1 VIPLDDARIL
11 APMADYTDGPF
22 RRLCKRHGADV
33 LVTEMVPVQAL
44 LRSARARERLL
55 PFEPWEAPIGVQLS
69 LGTPD
74 VVDEALA
81 MLADKGFAFVDLNAG
96 CPMRT
101 TVNGGCGAALLRE
114 PARLEEILRRM
125 VKGAAPTP
133 VTVKVR
139 SGWCDGEYTVLEVAR
154 RAEQAG
160 VSAITVHPRTREQ
173 MYRGKA
179 DWSWIARVKEV
190 VGIPVVGNGDVQCEA
205 DAQRMRAET
214 GCDAVMIGRAAVGNP
229 WVFERTPAVL
239 TERERVLRTV
249 TTARAHFEESLPLA
263 RNPRYG
269 VVVFRKHLARYLKG
283 IPHSREHRIELLGLT
298 DPDAM
303 RRAFDA
309 FESEWREGPHAEE
322 GQ

>member
-1 VIPLDDARIL
+1 MIPLDDARVL

-44 LRSARARERLL
+44 LRSPRARAHLL
-55 PFEPWEAPIGVQLS
+55 PFEPWESPLGVQLS
-69 LGTPD
+69 LSTPD

-81 MLADKGFAFVDLNAG
+81 ALADKGFDFIDLNAG

-125 VKGAAPTP
+125 VKAAVAP

-139 SGWCDGEYTVLEVAR
+139 SGWCDDEITVLEVAR

-160 VSAITVHPRTREQ
+160 VAAITVHPRTRDQ

-179 DWSWIARVKEV
+179 DWSWIAKVKEAV
-190 VGIPVVGNGDVQCEA
+190 TVPVIGNGDVQGED
-205 DAQRMRAET
+205 DARRMRAET

-229 WVFERTPAVL
+229 WVFERTPAHL
-239 TERERVLRTV
+239 TERERVLRVV

-263 RNPRYG
+263 RSARFA

-283 IPHSREHRIELLGLT
+283 IPHSREHRLELLGVT

-309 FESEWREGPHAEE
+309 FEAEWREAPDAA
-322 GQ
+322 QDR